1 MSSIKEFLFE
11 EQNKQAEKW
20 VRERLSDQDLTVE
33 SDEWQSLLIE
43 YSAYQD
49 HLNDE
54 YEWVS
59 EIKWLK
65 ENGSVDIYQNFMT
78 ELSNVKELAKNSISQ
93 PIPLDEN
100 LIIKMCY
107 SYSVTLL
114 EAFLGDTIKG
124 LISENNVYLN
134 NAIERLEQIR
144 NTKYSLFDLSKSGID
159 LSGLAIKSVSEVLFH
174 KIDKVM
180 EMYEKVLGCKI
191 NIDTTKVKSII
202 DIRHDIVHRNGY
214 TKDNEVIV
222 ILPDDLYQAIT
233 EINHLA
239 NQLQKIIEAKEVSN

>member
-11 EQNKQAEKW
+11 EQKKQAEKW
-20 VRERLSDQDLTVE
+20 IRERLSDQDLTVK

-65 ENGSVDIYQNFMT
+65 ENGSDDIYQNFMT
-78 ELSNVKELAKNSISQ
+78 ELTNVKELAKNSLSQ

-114 EAFLGDTIKG
+114 EAFLGDTIKA

-144 NTKYSLFDLSKSGID
+144 NTKYSLFDLSKSGMD
-159 LSGLAIKSVSEVLFH
+159 LSGLVIKCVSEVLFH
-174 KIDKVM
+174 KIDKAM

-191 NIDTTKVKSII
+191 NIDTTKVKLII
-202 DIRHDIVHRNGY
+202 NIRHDIVHRNGY
-214 TKDNEVIV
+214 TKDNEVIN
-222 ILPDDLYQAIT
+222 ILPHDLYQAIND
-233 EINHLA
+233 INYLA
-239 NQLQKIIEAKEVSN
+239 NQLQKIIETQEVLN